1 MYGTL
6 WIVPTGALGMV
17 SSAIAVSGLA
27 FRYLSRADWALDGIT
42 LEVLDNEFLGITGPS
57 GAGKSTLCLSLN
69 GLIPNVIE
77 GTMRGT
83 VTVRGF
89 DTRKSEV
96 SQLSSFVGIVF
107 QDPRSQLTGSAM
119 TVEEEVAFGLQNLG
133 VPRAAMLDR
142 IREALDAVGLSGFE
156 TRAPFELS
164 GGEQQRLSL
173 ATAIALRPQI
183 MVLDE
188 PTELLDPE
196 GVVSVMRAVRLIHE
210 RYNMTTILVSNQ
222 PETLVQHA
230 KRIGILNKGRI
241 VSIDSPQEFS
251 RKVGLAEKLGVRHT
265 QVAQVACLLG
275 EKGLWRG
282 DYPLDESQATQIIE
296 KHFFGD

>member
-1 MYGTL
+1 MYQQEA
-6 WIVPTGALGMV
+6 PTTV
-17 SSAIAVSGLA
+17 SSAITISNLA
-27 FRYLSRADWALDGIT
+27 FRYLSRADWALEGVT
-42 LEVLDNEFLGITGPS
+42 LEVLDNEFLAITGPS

-69 GLIPNVIE
+69 GLIPHVIE

-83 VTVRGF
+83 VSVGGL
-89 DTRKSEV
+89 DTQKTEV
-96 SQLSSFVGIVF
+96 SQLSTFVGMVF

-119 TVEEEVAFGLQNLG
+119 MVEEEVAFGLQNLG
-133 VPRAAMLDR
+133 VAREAMRDR
-142 IREALDAVGLSGFE
+142 IREALDAVGLAGFE

-173 ATAIALRPQI
+173 ATAIAMRPQI

-196 GVVSVMRAVRLIHE
+196 GSVSVMRTVHSIHQ
-210 RYNMTTILVSNQ
+210 RYEMTTVLVSNQ
-222 PETLVQHA
+222 PETLVQYA
-230 KRIGILNKGRI
+230 KRICILNKGRI

-251 RKVGLAEKLGVRHT
+251 RKVRLAEKLGVRHT
-265 QVAQVACLLG
+265 QVAQLAFLLD

-282 DYPLDESQATQIIE
+282 DYPLDECQAAEAIGR
-296 KHFFGD
+296 HFFGD